1 MSDKLT
7 DAEIADGITILDIIE
22 RDSACGMWSTM
33 DAGKFTDALD
43 YCRRSFREL
52 QAERQRVKQ
61 LRSMLVATDDGQLDY
76 AALRGRLL
84 GAERGAA
91 CMPGLVQRVAELEA
105 TIERFPKTEDGVPIT
120 IQPWPSCEVCDSGG
134 IAAED
139 CPVCGPKVALWYKAE
154 IGKLRATVERLPKT
168 ADGVPVVPGM
178 DTVWIVWS
186 EGAKQ
191 TPCTWRLM
199 HLRGHIC
206 YSTREAAEAGGDQ
219 C

>member
-7 DAEIADGITILDIIE
+7 DAEIADGLAILDIIE

-61 LRSMLVATDDGQLDY
+61 LRKMLVATDDGQLDY

-84 GAERGAA
+84 GAEAGAA
-91 CMPGLVQRVAELEA
+91 CVPGLVQRVAELE
-105 TIERFPKTEDGVPIT
+105 
-120 IQPWPSCEVCDSGG
+120 
-134 IAAED
+134 
-139 CPVCGPKVALWYKAE
+139 
-154 IGKLRATVERLPKT
+154 ATVERLPKT

-206 YSTREAAEAGGDQ
+206 YSTREAAGAARKDERQRATDQ
-219 C
+219 LLDHLESQ